1 MDAMRSAPVARP
13 ARIAWSASRRNPT
26 VTRQQAEEA
35 AHLRLV
41 RSRLVRAPHVRLA
54 QLGRLDERIAAHL
67 DGVAVAGPS
76 GVRQVHQALERPGVG
91 QVFLATLRAIEDR
104 DPSRL
109 AALLSIAAA
118 VPGARAGLLSAFGWT
133 HSSNLKGV
141 AAPLLGAADPW
152 HRCVVALKAC
162 AMHGVEAG
170 RALAD
175 AIEDPDADL
184 RARGLDVAGRSGRV
198 DLREACVAALTD
210 AVPRCAFET
219 ARSALFLGDRVE
231 AVRALETAALR
242 PDDGA
247 LAETVLCLVLK
258 VLSPERAGALLAAI
272 AKDPER
278 VRALVRSIAI
288 AGDPPY
294 VPWLLARTDDP
305 LLGHL
310 VGEASSF
317 IVGADLALLDLETVP
332 PAPVPTEPGL
342 DEDADLPWPDAAKLR
357 NWWAAN
363 RARFAVATR
372 HVVGGAPSPATF
384 LEVLRSGCQ
393 RQRIAAAEF
402 LCLASP
408 EAPLFNVAAPAARQ
422 QWQLAR
428 ADRAAA

>member
-13 ARIAWSASRRNPT
+13 ARVAWSASRRNPT

-41 RSRLVRAPHVRLA
+41 RSRLVRAPHVRL
-54 QLGRLDERIAAHL
+54 GHLDERIAAHL

-76 GVRQVHQALERPGVG
+76 GVRQVHQVLERPGVG
-91 QVFLATLRAIEDR
+91 QVFVATLRAIEDR

-118 VPGARAGLLSAFGWT
+118 VPSARAGLLSAFGWT

-141 AAPLLGAADPW
+141 GAPLLGAADPW
-152 HRCVVALKAC
+152 HRCVALKAC

-184 RARGLDVAGRSGRV
+184 RARALDVAGRFGRV

-210 AVPRCAFET
+210 DVPRCAFEA

-247 LAETVLCLVLK
+247 PAEAALCLVLK

-278 VRALVRSIAI
+278 VRALVRGIAI
-288 AGDPPY
+288 AGDPHY
-294 VPWLLARTDDP
+294 VPSLLARTDDP
-305 LLGHL
+305 LLGCL
-310 VGEASSF
+310 VGEAFSF
-317 IVGADLALLDLETVP
+317 IVGMDLALLDLKTVP
-332 PAPVPTEPGL
+332 PVPVPTEPGL

-357 NWWAAN
+357 DWWAAN

-384 LEVLRSGCQ
+384 LEVLRSECQ

-408 EAPLFNVAAPAARQ
+408 EAPLFNLAAPAARQ
-422 QWQLAR
+422 QWQLA
-428 ADRAAA
+428 